1 MKTLFANAQREFC
14 YKNAIFY
21 DKKSRQSH
29 TVWYNGVVAKLF
41 NNFDKIVYCKTIKF
55 AV

>member
-14 YKNAIFY
+14 CKNAIVMI
-21 DKKSRQSH
+21 KKQAIFH